1 MRSTSLVFTL
11 ATAITASAP
20 DNSPHHNN
28 LQPRQ
33 IAGDAESGDCSG
45 YALNRGTWAEL
56 GIDNYLLHYPGGQ
69 NLTLFDYTRSLN
81 VLNFDCGVGRMCLA
95 GQLCH
100 PVRGRDWVVLSA
112 VQEWNFYIN
121 SMYDAIAT
129 AMGMVQGTSAS
140 MVADFL
146 PEGDDKKN
154 LINLTIGLVSLS
166 GVILLAFTAT
176 LIVPILWRLLVTIW
190 NAAGIALS
198 SVGTAV
204 AGTWAYLTTS
214 GAELAA
220 AETSEVAATAATTAA
235 TREGEEAAV
244 AASLK
249 TTDEALVKGAA
260 TGGLQKR
267 SPKHHHKT
275 VTHDKF
281 QLWSAL
287 NANLQQFEDRLQSI
301 IAVTAKL
308 TLYSPISSKDGLYG
322 SLQNGTFLSDHPPKA
337 TLVDNAR
344 DTVQLG
350 VLAQLFRVMNVIF
363 VIDTNPCKQE
373 GPTTPVKNPG
383 AVHFCSS
390 SGVKTSLGMVTEKKI
405 DYEIRNGRLIFSKYS
420 YSTEFLYQ
428 LAADC
433 QTQRENLDLPPTNGT
448 LTMANHGSTFLQ
460 NAGNVSGANSVNGS
474 SADMPNHQNN
484 ATQIIAA
491 NTNSNSSAI
500 LLPDGSSICS
510 FPIPICDLRLP
521 EIKTRI
527 SAGDSPAKACKQF
540 LKLPD
545 VSF

>member
-140 MVADFL
+140 MVADLL

-260 TGGLQKR
+260 TGQ
-267 SPKHHHKT
+267 
-275 VTHDKF
+275 VT
-281 QLWSAL
+281 
-287 NANLQQFEDRLQSI
+287 
-301 IAVTAKL
+301 
-308 TLYSPISSKDGLYG
+308 
-322 SLQNGTFLSDHPPKA
+322 
-337 TLVDNAR
+337 
-344 DTVQLG
+344 
-350 VLAQLFRVMNVIF
+350 
-363 VIDTNPCKQE
+363 
-373 GPTTPVKNPG
+373 
-383 AVHFCSS
+383 
-390 SGVKTSLGMVTEKKI
+390 
-405 DYEIRNGRLIFSKYS
+405 
-420 YSTEFLYQ
+420 
-428 LAADC
+428 
-433 QTQRENLDLPPTNGT
+433 
-448 LTMANHGSTFLQ
+448 
-460 NAGNVSGANSVNGS
+460 
-474 SADMPNHQNN
+474 
-484 ATQIIAA
+484 
-491 NTNSNSSAI
+491 
-500 LLPDGSSICS
+500 
-510 FPIPICDLRLP
+510 
-521 EIKTRI
+521 
-527 SAGDSPAKACKQF
+527 
-540 LKLPD
+540 
-545 VSF
+545 